1 MEAIKEAPDAEMCAE
16 VNGRLLEVFNIARAM
31 PELTMSA
38 IPSKEQSRE
47 AVTRIFQELREE
59 AGPVYGDILRY
70 FLLEALD
77 RCWKD
82 HLRAMDYLREGI
94 GLRGYAQR
102 DPKREYQSEGL
113 AMFKEMLFRIH
124 EGALTSLTHV
134 RMRRVE
140 AEETEAG
147 EAAEG
152 AEAPVD
158 ESPAAEE
165 AQEAVQEDAAP
176 EEKPAEEP
184 AKTPEAKAEPA
195 LNLRHKTD
203 PAAMGGP
210 APEEEEHHTYNGVKV
225 GRNDPCPCGSGK
237 KFKKCCGRNL

>member
-1 MEAIKEAPDAEMCAE
+1 
-16 VNGRLLEVFNIARAM
+16 
-31 PELTMSA
+31 
-38 IPSKEQSRE
+38 
-47 AVTRIFQELREE
+47 
-59 AGPVYGDILRY
+59 
-70 FLLEALD
+70 
-77 RCWKD
+77 
-82 HLRAMDYLREGI
+82 MDYLREGI

-113 AMFKEMLFRIH
+113 SMFKEMLFRIH

-140 AEETEAG
+140 PEEAAGAEGG
-147 EAAEG
+147 EAAEETTG
-152 AEAPVD
+152 ADA
-158 ESPAAEE
+158 PAAEPSSE
-165 AQEAVQEDAAP
+165 ETPAAPSEEAAQEETAAAAP
-176 EEKPAEEP
+176 AQEPEE
-184 AKTPEAKAEPA
+184 KAEPA

-210 APEEEEHHTYNGVKV
+210 APAEEEEHHVYNGVKV